1 MKKEIKNTLRQLR
14 KWYFRC
20 GLFLLAGSILLSPL
34 FVVQQVVAQDSDS
47 TSENVLNESL
57 EAQEVIAEAM
67 NTMWN
72 DILNSGVWEAMI
84 WVATFFA
91 LGLIGIWVVKL
102 VKDSLTNELSSDY
115 FSAFFWLFLVLL
127 LLLNNGAALREVVLG
142 LRSIINF
149 TNEQVLAVQIDSVS
163 LEDHFNQVVTSSTLD
178 GWYQQ
183 EYAECLAITDETDQ
197 QDCIDK
203 LNKEAEEKSEEIS
216 DEGSWWPGGFDPI
229 KATKDAVGDALQY
242 LLKIWLLAL
251 GVAFQWLV
259 EITLLLTGLIAPL
272 AVAGSLLPLKQRPLF
287 TWLTGFYS
295 VGSCKLFYNIVV
307 GLVAAILSKTTTSG
321 NPTGGSILFALV
333 VGILAPILAV
343 TLAAGAGMTTFL
355 SLASLTSFVT
365 GTAAGVP
372 LGLAGKAGGAAVG
385 AVWGAATTQA
395 GKGLSALGNS
405 AKGAMGRAWSNIR
418 PGGGGSGG
426 RPRYSSS
433 GRTSN
438 PPQLPPS

>member
-1 MKKEIKNTLRQLR
+1 MKKEIKNTLKQLR
-14 KWYFRC
+14 KWYFRG
-20 GLFLLAGSILLSPL
+20 GLFLLAGSIFLSPL
-34 FVVQQVVAQDSDS
+34 FVVQQVVAQDADS
-47 TSENVLNESL
+47 TSENILNQSL

-84 WVATFFA
+84 WVSTFFA
-91 LGLIGIWVVKL
+91 LGLVAIWVVKL
-102 VKDSLTNELSSDY
+102 VKDSLSNEISSDY
-115 FSAFFWLFLVLL
+115 FSAFFWLFLVIL

-142 LRSIINF
+142 LRAIINH
-149 TNEQVLAVQIDSVS
+149 TNEQVLAVQVDNVS
-163 LEDHFNQVVTSSTLD
+163 LEDHFNEVVTSSTLD

-183 EYAECLAITDETDQ
+183 EYAECLAITDEKNK
-197 QDCIDK
+197 QDCIDE
-203 LNKEAEEKSEEIS
+203 LNKKAEETSDDIASER
-216 DEGSWWPGGFDPI
+216 SWWPGGFDPVQ
-229 KATKDAVGDALQY
+229 ATKDAVGDALQY
-242 LLKIWLLAL
+242 VVRIWLLAM

-272 AVAGSLLPLKQRPLF
+272 AVSGSLLPLKQRPIF

-333 VGILAPILAV
+333 VGILAPVLAV

-355 SLASLTSFVT
+355 SLSSLTSLAAGAV
-365 GTAAGVP
+365 AGVP
-372 LGLAGKAGGAAVG
+372 LGLAGKAATAAGGAVFG
-385 AVWGAATTQA
+385 QLGRA
-395 GKGLSALGNS
+395 GNA
-405 AKGAMGRAWSNIR
+405 AKGAMGKAFSHIR
-418 PGGGGSGG
+418 PGGGGGSGG

-438 PPQLPPS
+438 SPQLPPP